1 MNRAQMLIV
10 HSPRKD
16 GETMHLSDAGHALP
30 MMNINLPTASDSRY
44 GLVLYD
50 SAPLSGG
57 KILPGLRM
65 FFGSQAFLM
74 RRCISIDSGPNA
86 LSR

>member
-1 MNRAQMLIV
+1 MKRAPMLVV
-10 HSPRKD
+10 HSSCRD
-16 GETMHLSDAGHALP
+16 GETTHLLNAGQTLP
-30 MMNINLPTASDSRY
+30 MMNINLPAASDSRC

-74 RRCISIDSGPNA
+74 RRCISIDTGPNA